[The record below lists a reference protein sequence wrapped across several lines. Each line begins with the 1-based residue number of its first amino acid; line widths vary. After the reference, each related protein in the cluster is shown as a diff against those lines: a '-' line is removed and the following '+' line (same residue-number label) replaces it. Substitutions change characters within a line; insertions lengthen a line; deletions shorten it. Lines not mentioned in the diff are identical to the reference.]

1 MHSVLLSIRERMKQL
16 VLQLNQVRKGVSLPL
31 RKLSMFPGDVE
42 AKNCVVPCY
51 QLS

>member
-1 MHSVLLSIRERMKQL
+1 MHSVLLSMREGMKEL

-42 AKNCVVPCY
+42 AKDCLVALKEN
-51 QLS
+51 